1 MDQLPNFLTKK
12 FVQYFDMNAKARE
25 KRANNITYQ
34 DDQRYNDHEGAL
46 WLNVKKKDYHTI
58 AAAVLT
64 GMIDT
69 HRIRLDRIKVDKI
82 LSSTDEL
89 DNFIDNDPN
98 VSKLVS
104 SVWNFLKR
112 YMSKGTVKVYRG
124 IELTSALRDVVQN
137 DPYIVY
143 NPARLL
149 QYVDNTTKEFNSFS
163 IDPDISI
170 NFAQHSRYNGQGYV
184 LFSAEVDN
192 NDVNW
197 AFTAYLDGR
206 HGGVGESE
214 LNINNLK
221 RLKNVKLVS
230 YNIGFAQ
237 TKRLLKIVYVP
248 IKNAL
253 ETATNAV
260 DAWRKLCHLNDKR
273 VQFLRDP
280 YDYLPVHELD
290 NWRIFYVSYNLGNS
304 QPSNEDSSNYSAST
318 YVIYNTKI
326 DHIMCADGVRFFDHC
341 LFVENGDSYELYN
354 GDNSEPSARFKQY
367 ASLIEHYDG
376 KLSEFIAVKLL
387 NDKWTFFNVKANKFT
402 TNATFDYILTSEQ
415 ASEEENWN
423 LQRDYKLNIR
433 ANNAVYCMD
442 KDKNIVAIYAD
453 IDGYT
458 KPLSNTV
465 MHANYDVFKLCKI
478 NDKIIYLVK
487 DLNKS
492 RQANSNVGLCKL
504 VDENNNTLLKNVYE
518 VFNAENDKSFA
529 TVAVN
534 KFKQYYMFKL
544 VDLNAMQFVSDVEF
558 SDIDPSYKLEKLMDK
573 FVLIERLADTN
584 TGLESNILIN
594 KDGKYELGLQKW
606 APVTYVGPKKITFEY
621 GDSKMMFD
629 MTTYKLYSQD

>member
-1 MDQLPNFLTKK
+1 MD
-12 FVQYFDMNAKARE
+12 
-25 KRANNITYQ
+25 
-34 DDQRYNDHEGAL
+34 
-46 WLNVKKKDYHTI
+46 
-58 AAAVLT
+58 
-64 GMIDT
+64 
-69 HRIRLDRIKVDKI
+69 
-82 LSSTDEL
+82 
-89 DNFIDNDPN
+89 
-98 VSKLVS
+98 
-104 SVWNFLKR
+104 
-112 YMSKGTVKVYRG
+112 
-124 IELTSALRDVVQN
+124 
-137 DPYIVY
+137 
-143 NPARLL
+143 
-149 QYVDNTTKEFNSFS
+149 
-163 IDPDISI
+163 
-170 NFAQHSRYNGQGYV
+170 GYV

-206 HGGVGESE
+206 HGSVYESE

-230 YNIGFAQ
+230 YNIGFAY
-237 TKRLLKIVYVP
+237 TKRLLQIVHAP
-248 IKNAL
+248 IKNAFK
-253 ETATNAV
+253 TTTKAV
-260 DAWRKLCHLNDKR
+260 DAWHKLRNLTDKR
-273 VQFLRDP
+273 VQFLEDP
-280 YDYLPVHELD
+280 YDRALVHELD

-304 QPSNEDSSNYSAST
+304 QTSDENSFNYDAST
-318 YVIYNTKI
+318 YVIYNTKT
-326 DHIMCADGVRFFDHC
+326 DYIMCADGVRFFDHC
-341 LFVENGDSYELYN
+341 LFVENCNFYELYI
-354 GDNSEPSARFKQY
+354 GDNSEPSVRFKQY
-367 ASLIEHYDG
+367 TSLIERYDG

-442 KDKNIVAIYAD
+442 EDKNIVAIYTD
-453 IDGYT
+453 INGYT
-458 KPLSNTV
+458 KPLSNIL
-465 MHANYDVFKLCKI
+465 MNSNYDVLKLSKI